1 MGSLAEVGSEEAS
14 RKSSLGSETM
24 KLRVFA
30 FASAMIAGLTF
41 GLPSNAQSYPTKP
54 VKIIVP
60 YQAGQ
65 GTDVGARLFAEQL
78 TKALGQQVYVDNK
91 PGAGGNIGTADA
103 ARSPNDGYT
112 LLMGTVATQTM
123 NEFLYPSLGYDS
135 QKDFEPIAL
144 VGMLPMV
151 ISANPSFAANSVAE
165 LIAAAKARPD
175 KIDIGLPS
183 TTARLVFE
191 LLKERSGAPLF
202 GVPYKGSATA
212 MQEVT
217 GGQLPVIV
225 DTATATRGQVAG
237 GKLKPLGI
245 TTLKSSELMPGVK
258 SVAEQGFP
266 GFEVTAWNALYAPK
280 GTPRTVVDRI
290 NAEVAKILA
299 QPETRQRL
307 LQIGFEPAGGT
318 PGELAAFEKRER
330 EKWGPLIKAAGL
342 KAD

>member
-1 MGSLAEVGSEEAS
+1 
-14 RKSSLGSETM
+14 M
-24 KLRVFA
+24 KLRAFA
-30 FASAMIAGLTF
+30 FLSAIVAGIAF
-41 GLPSNAQSYPTKP
+41 GLPSAAQTWPAKP
-54 VKIIVP
+54 IKIVVP

-78 TKALGQQVYVDNK
+78 TKALGQQVIVDNK

-123 NEFLYPSLGYDS
+123 NEFLYPSVGYDS
-135 QKDFEPIAL
+135 QKDFEPVAL

-151 ISANPSFAANSVAE
+151 ISANPSFPANSVAE
-165 LIAAAKARPD
+165 LVAAAKAKPD
-175 KIDIGLPS
+175 KIDIALPS

-191 LLKERSGAPLF
+191 LLKDRSGAPLF

-217 GGQLPVIV
+217 GGQLPLII

-280 GTPRTVVDRI
+280 GTPKAVVDRI
-290 NAEVAKILA
+290 NAEVTRILA

-307 LQIGFEPAGGT
+307 LQIGFEPAGGS
-318 PGELAAFEKRER
+318 PQDLAAFEKRER
-330 EKWGPLIKAAGL
+330 DKWGPLIKAAGL
-342 KAD
+342 KGD

>member
-1 MGSLAEVGSEEAS
+1 M
-14 RKSSLGSETM
+14 
-24 KLRVFA
+24 
-30 FASAMIAGLTF
+30 
-41 GLPSNAQSYPTKP
+41 
-54 VKIIVP
+54 KIIVP

-91 PGAGGNIGTADA
+91 PGAGGNIGTAEA

-123 NEFLYPSLGYDS
+123 NEFLYPSVGYDS

-165 LIAAAKARPD
+165 LVAAAKAKPD
-175 KIDIGLPS
+175 KIDIALPS

-191 LLKERSGAPLF
+191 LLKEQKPARRC
-202 GVPYKGSATA
+202 SACPTRA
-212 MQEVT
+212 RRRRCSEVI
-217 GGQLPVIV
+217 GGQLPVII

-258 SVAEQGFP
+258 SVAEQGLP

-280 GTPRTVVDRI
+280 GTPKAIVDRI
-290 NAEVAKILA
+290 NAEIAKILA

-307 LQIGFEPAGGT
+307 LQIGFEPAGGA
-318 PGELAAFEKRER
+318 PEALAAFEKRER
-330 EKWGPLIKAAGL
+330 DKWGPLIKAAGL
-342 KAD
+342 KGE

>member
-1 MGSLAEVGSEEAS
+1 
-14 RKSSLGSETM
+14 M
-24 KLRVFA
+24 KLKAIARV
-30 FASAMIAGLTF
+30 SALLVGLTAGLAL
-41 GLPSNAQSYPTKP
+41 GLPANAQTWPSKP
-54 VKIIVP
+54 IKIVVP

-78 TKALGQQVYVDNK
+78 GKALGQQVYVDNK

-103 ARSPNDGYT
+103 ARSPNDGHT

-123 NEFLYPSLGYDS
+123 NEFLYPSVGYDS
-135 QKDFEPIAL
+135 QKDFEPVAL
-144 VGMLPMV
+144 VAMLPMV
-151 ISANPSFAANSVAE
+151 ISATPSFAANSVAE
-165 LIAAAKARPD
+165 LVAAAKAKPD
-175 KIDIGLPS
+175 KIDIALPS

-191 LLKERSGAPLF
+191 LLKLRSGAPLF

-217 GGQLPVIV
+217 GGQLPVII

-245 TTLKSSELMPGVK
+245 TTLKSSELLPGVK
-258 SVAEQGFP
+258 SIAEQGFP

-280 GTPRTVVDRI
+280 GTPKAVIDRL
-290 NAEVAKILA
+290 NAEVTKILA

-307 LQIGFEPAGGT
+307 MQIGFEPAGGS
-318 PGELAAFEKRER
+318 PDELAVFEKRER
-330 EKWGPLIKAAGL
+330 DKWGPLIKAAGL
-342 KAD
+342 KGD

>member
-1 MGSLAEVGSEEAS
+1 MCRAL
-14 RKSSLGSETM
+14 
-24 KLRVFA
+24 F
-30 FASAMIAGLTF
+30 AGLTAGLAF
-41 GLPSNAQSYPTKP
+41 GLSANAQTWPSKP
-54 VKIIVP
+54 IKIIVP

-78 TKALGQQVYVDNK
+78 GKALGQQVYVDNK

-123 NEFLYPSLGYDS
+123 NEFLYPSVGYDS
-135 QKDFEPIAL
+135 QKDFEPVAL
-144 VGMLPMV
+144 VAMLPMV
-151 ISANPSFAANSVAE
+151 ISATPSFPANSVAE
-165 LIAAAKARPD
+165 LVAAAKAKPD
-175 KIDIGLPS
+175 KIDIALPS

-191 LLKERSGAPLF
+191 LLKGKSGAPLF

-217 GGQLPVIV
+217 GGQLPVII

-245 TTLKSSELMPGVK
+245 TTLKSSELLPGVK
-258 SVAEQGFP
+258 SIAEQGFP

-280 GTPRTVVDRI
+280 GTPKAVIDRL
-290 NAEVAKILA
+290 NAEVTKILA
-299 QPETRQRL
+299 QPESA
-307 LQIGFEPAGGT
+307 PAS
-318 PGELAAFEKRER
+318 AADRTSSR
-330 EKWGPLIKAAGL
+330 PVARRMSWRSSRSSSATSGAR
-342 KAD
+342 

>member
-1 MGSLAEVGSEEAS
+1 
-14 RKSSLGSETM
+14 M
-24 KLRVFA
+24 KRRVFA
-30 FASAMIAGLTF
+30 CAVVACLGF
-41 GLPSNAQSYPTKP
+41 GLPSNAQTWPAKP
-54 VKIIVP
+54 IKIVVP

-78 TKALGQQVYVDNK
+78 TKALGQQVFVDNK
-91 PGAGGNIGTADA
+91 PGAGGNIGTAEA

-123 NEFLYPSLGYDS
+123 NEFLYPSVGYDS

-165 LIAAAKARPD
+165 LVAAAKAKPD
-175 KIDIGLPS
+175 KIDIALPS

-191 LLKERSGAPLF
+191 LLKTQSGAPLF

-217 GGQLPVIV
+217 GGQLPVTI

-245 TTLKSSELMPGVK
+245 TTLKSSDLMPGVK

-280 GTPRTVVDRI
+280 GTPKAVVDRL
-290 NAEVAKILA
+290 NAEIAKILA

-307 LQIGFEPAGGT
+307 MQIGFEPASGT
-318 PGELAAFEKRER
+318 PEQLAAFEKRER
-330 EKWGPLIKAAGL
+330 DKWGPLIKAAGL
-342 KAD
+342 KGE

>member
-1 MGSLAEVGSEEAS
+1 
-14 RKSSLGSETM
+14 M
-24 KLRVFA
+24 KRRVFA
-30 FASAMIAGLTF
+30 CAFVACLAF
-41 GLPSNAQSYPTKP
+41 GLPSHAQTWPAKP
-54 VKIIVP
+54 IKIVVP

-78 TKALGQQVYVDNK
+78 SKALGQQVLVDNK

-123 NEFLYPSLGYDS
+123 NEFLYPSVGYDS

-151 ISANPSFAANSVAE
+151 ISANPSFAVNSVAE
-165 LIAAAKARPD
+165 LVAAAKAKPD
-175 KIDIGLPS
+175 KIDIALPS

-191 LLKERSGAPLF
+191 LLKTQSGAPLF

-217 GGQLPVIV
+217 GGQLPVII

-280 GTPRTVVDRI
+280 GTPKAVIDRL
-290 NAEVAKILA
+290 NAEIAKILA

-307 LQIGFEPAGGT
+307 LQIGFEPASGT
-318 PGELAAFEKRER
+318 PDQLAAFEKRER

-342 KAD
+342 KGD